1 MEKAEIIIK
10 LLRPCAIAPKK
21 ATEGASGFDIFACFD
36 DEQEYIELGS
46 EPRKVPTGIS
56 IQIPPGV
63 DGQIRPRSGLTLEG
77 IIAPLGTIDSDYR
90 GEIFVTMYTL
100 KPNTIY
106 RIQEGDRIAQVVF
119 NYLANV
125 DIDITN
131 QELTETNRGSGGFG
145 STGS

>member
-1 MEKAEIIIK
+1 M
-10 LLRPCAIAPKK
+10 
-21 ATEGASGFDIFACFD
+21 
-36 DEQEYIELGS
+36 
-46 EPRKVPTGIS
+46 
-56 IQIPPGV
+56 QIPPGI
-63 DGQIRPRSGLTLEG
+63 DGQIRPRSGLTLKG
-77 IIAPLGTIDSDYR
+77 IIGPLGTIDADYR

-106 RIQEGDRIAQVVF
+106 RIREGDRIAQVVF

-125 DIDITN
+125 DMDITD

>member
-1 MEKAEIIIK
+1 MEKTKIIIK
-10 LLRPCAIAPKK
+10 LLRPGAIAPKK
-21 ATEGASGFDIFACFD
+21 ATEGASGFDIFACFN
-36 DEQEYIELGS
+36 DEQEYVEISS
-46 EPRKVPTGIS
+46 EPQRVPTGIS
-56 IQIPPGV
+56 MQIPPGI
-63 DGQIRPRSGLTLEG
+63 DGQIRPRSGLTLKG
-77 IIAPLGTIDSDYR
+77 IIGPLGTIDADYR

-106 RIQEGDRIAQVVF
+106 RIREGDRIAQVVF

-125 DIDITN
+125 DMDITD